1 MFNDLRVLGVR
12 PFRAVFIA
20 RLLSMLGSSIAPVA
34 LSFAILDQS
43 GGTVTQLGFVLG
55 ARSLMQVVFL
65 LGGGVLADRFP
76 RNRLMILS
84 DLTAFVAQAV
94 LPWPEL

>member
-1 MFNDLRVLGVR
+1 
-12 PFRAVFIA
+12 
-20 RLLSMLGSSIAPVA
+20 
-34 LSFAILDQS
+34 
-43 GGTVTQLGFVLG
+43 
-55 ARSLMQVVFL
+55 VVFL